1 MKVGGTKI
9 EREQP
14 VGDGR
19 ERARR
24 PQAEGALAPGLRRRR
39 PSLARI
45 LRTAK
50 QQGCD
55 RVVIDDRIVIMLG
68 PAGEVQSKR
77 NPWDEVLIDAADEER
92 SA

>member
-1 MKVGGTKI
+1 MTDPI
-9 EREQP
+9 DIP
-14 VGDGR
+14 
-19 ERARR
+19 RR
-24 PQAEGALAPGLRRRR
+24 HRK

-45 LRTAK
+45 LKTAK

-68 PAGEVQSKR
+68 PASEAPAKR
-77 NPWDEVLIDAADEER
+77 NPWDEVLVHAEDEER